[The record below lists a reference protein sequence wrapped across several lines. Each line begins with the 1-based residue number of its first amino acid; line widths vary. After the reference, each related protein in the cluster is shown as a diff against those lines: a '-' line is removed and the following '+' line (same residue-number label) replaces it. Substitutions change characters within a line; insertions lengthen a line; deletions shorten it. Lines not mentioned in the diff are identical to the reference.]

1 MLLYFGPRLGAFLS
15 DSATIKQYLL
25 EKDLFYENKKNS
37 FCYIVAVAASNF
49 RITFRNENF

>member
-25 EKDLFYENKKNS
+25 EKDLFYENKKTLS
-37 FCYIVAVAASNF
+37 VILLLSLPAISA
-49 RITFRNENF
+49 

>member
-25 EKDLFYENKKNS
+25 EKDLFYENKKKLFLLYCCCRCQQFPHN
-37 FCYIVAVAASNF
+37 IQK
-49 RITFRNENF
+49 